1 MDLND
6 EILENIY
13 QLAYRLFSPKEIAL
27 AIGLPVEDFCIK
39 CSIQDSPES
48 KKYYE
53 GRFQQLNEIREAL
66 IKAAKNGSNP
76 AQEQL
81 LQLLQEHN
89 DDIII

>member
-1 MDLND
+1 M
-6 EILENIY
+6 
-13 QLAYRLFSPKEIAL
+13 AYRLFSPKEIAI
-27 AIGLPVEDFCIK
+27 AIGLPVEEFCIR

-53 GRFQQLNEIREAL
+53 GRYQQITEIRESL

-76 AQEQL
+76 AQEKLLEL
-81 LQLLQEHN
+81 LQQHN